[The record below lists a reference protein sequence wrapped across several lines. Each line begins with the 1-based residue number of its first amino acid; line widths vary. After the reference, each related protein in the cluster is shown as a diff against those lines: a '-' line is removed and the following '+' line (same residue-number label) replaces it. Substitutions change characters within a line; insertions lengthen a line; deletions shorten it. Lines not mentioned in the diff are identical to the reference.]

1 MKVLIV
7 TYFLCLKIVSRAKE
21 VYNIGLNILKRLT
34 IILSFLLA
42 IVLKQTL
49 NIRQEVNV
57 IVAAFRT
64 AKANRF
70 MNFCHIGKKG

>member
-1 MKVLIV
+1 M
-7 TYFLCLKIVSRAKE
+7 SRTKE

-34 IILSFLLA
+34 IVLSFLLA
-42 IVLKQTL
+42 IILKQIL

-57 IVAAFRT
+57 NVIVIVAALRA

-70 MNFCHIGKKG
+70 MNFRQ